1 MIRFNIEQFI
11 FNFPRYVMHSKSNVA
26 LMKHQIV
33 FNFDKNIIEH
43 CLIFTK
49 TISISTPSPLFFIFT
64 EDQNIRI
71 LYYTEGRIEMH

>member
-33 FNFDKNIIEH
+33 FNFDKNIIVAEY
-43 CLIFTK
+43 LPK
-49 TISISTPSPLFFIFT
+49 L
-64 EDQNIRI
+64 
-71 LYYTEGRIEMH
+71 

>member
-11 FNFPRYVMHSKSNVA
+11 FNFSRYVMHSKSNVA

-49 TISISTPSPLFFIFT
+49 TISISTPPLPPPLFYFY
-64 EDQNIRI
+64 QRSKYKNSL
-71 LYYTEGRIEMH
+71 LYRR

>member
-49 TISISTPSPLFFIFT
+49 TISISTPPLPPPSFLFLPKIK
-64 EDQNIRI
+64 I
-71 LYYTEGRIEMH
+71 